1 VSGGSG
7 SVLEGENVALTRST
21 VVDMFLDP
29 SRRQDQAH
37 PVPDHRGR
45 LAADRVAAEA
55 EADEADYRNPGA
67 EEPRLRAI
75 KRR

>member
-1 VSGGSG
+1 VAGGSG

-37 PVPDHRGR
+37 PYQIIAVGLRPT
-45 LAADRVAAEA
+45 AS
-55 EADEADYRNPGA
+55 PQK
-67 EEPRLRAI
+67 PRLMKPTIATPVPRSPATAQ
-75 KRR
+75 